1 MTCWPPTLKRD
12 VAREKKSSAGKIKLE
27 AIMANFHNALVAI
40 VSVTLVL
47 GIVIFVHE
55 WGHFI
60 AAKLSGIRVDV
71 FSFGFGPRV
80 FGVKRGDT
88 DYRLSA
94 LPFGG
99 YVRMAGD
106 NPVEERTGADYEFL
120 SKPRWVRMIIAVAGP
135 TMNILLAFVLFWG
148 IFWLVGLQS
157 DSYLRTPAQVA
168 AIPQKQA
175 GASGV
180 QPGDR
185 IDAVNSVETS
195 TWDKVLTQLENVKP
209 NDSVTLQVDRNGTEQ
224 TLNAKVPPGASDL
237 DEVIGYP
244 LTPAIVDEIGIG
256 TPAEKAGVKSGDKI
270 TAINGKPIVTWQ
282 QLVEVVRGS
291 NGRSVQFSVQRD
303 GKDLIFDI
311 TPVQG
316 MDADGSMVWQVGV
329 ARQFQAN
336 YQRQPFFLAAKDA
349 GLQTVSGMK
358 QIGEVLAGL
367 FTGRVKLGQLQSV
380 VGIARQSGRA
390 AKRGPVDLIILTAV
404 ISLNLGLLNLLPIP
418 ILDGGHVLML
428 LIEGSL
434 RRDLSIAVKERF
446 VQVGLVFLLGIFAFV
461 MYSDI
466 FKLIQSQNI
475 HP

>member
-1 MTCWPPTLKRD
+1 
-12 VAREKKSSAGKIKLE
+12 
-27 AIMANFHNALVAI
+27 MANFHNALIAI
-40 VSVTLVL
+40 VSVTIVL

-80 FGVKRGDT
+80 FGIKRGDT

-135 TMNILLAFVLFWG
+135 TMNILLAFFLFWG
-148 IFWLVGLQS
+148 IFWLVGIQS
-157 DSYLRTPAQVA
+157 ETYLRTPAQVA
-168 AIPQKQA
+168 AIPQNQA
-175 GASGV
+175 GASGI
-180 QPGDR
+180 QAGDR
-185 IDAVNSVETS
+185 IVSINSVKTP
-195 TWDKVLTQLENVKP
+195 TWESVLTQLKDAQPEQSMNL
-209 NDSVTLQVDRNGTEQ
+209 TVDRAGAEQ
-224 TLNAKVPPGASDL
+224 TLAVKMPPPPVEI
-237 DEVIGYP
+237 DEITGYP
-244 LTPAIVDEIGIG
+244 LVPAIADEIGIG
-256 TPAEKAGVKSGDKI
+256 TPAEKAGMKAGDKI
-270 TAINGKPIVTWQ
+270 IAMDGKSIATWQ
-282 QLVEVVRGS
+282 QLVEGVRNS
-291 NGRSVQFSVQRD
+291 NGHTVHFVVLRD
-303 GKDLIFDI
+303 GKEVSLDI
-311 TPVQG
+311 TPFEG
-316 MDADGSMVWQVGV
+316 MAADGNTVWQVGV
-329 ARQFQAN
+329 APKVQAEYERQGFVSAG
-336 YQRQPFFLAAKDA
+336 KDA
-349 GLQTVSGMK
+349 AYSTVSGMR
-358 QIGEVLAGL
+358 QIGQVLAGL
-367 FTGRVKLGQLQSV
+367 FTGKVKIRQLQSV
-380 VGIARQSGRA
+380 VGIARESGRA
-390 AKRGPVDLIILTAV
+390 AKRGPVDLIVLTAV

-466 FKLIQSQNI
+466 FKLIQS
-475 HP
+475 H